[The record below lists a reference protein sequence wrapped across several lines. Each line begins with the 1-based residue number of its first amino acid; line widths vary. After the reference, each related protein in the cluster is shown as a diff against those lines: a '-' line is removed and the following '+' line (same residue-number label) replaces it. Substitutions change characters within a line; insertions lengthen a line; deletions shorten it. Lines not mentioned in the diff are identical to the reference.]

1 MDSKRNRIINLIS
14 YIESKG
20 VEVNINKNKARGNK
34 GFFFVKNKNFRI
46 DISRELNDD
55 EAFSVLLHEFTHFVH
70 YQHDK
75 KLGFPV
81 FVFGDYSDE
90 IVEELINI
98 TVKSIPKTFAGG
110 LYEKKEKYHDEI
122 KQIVSGIK
130 TFIPDFKQS
139 VPSLLI
145 ERRLPKIA
153 RYFLK
158 YDRVNHWGKVYSLN
172 NLDNSIELNPEDIL
186 YLRLKSAQRKL
197 RSVNSKISR
206 LNRYYNQPS
215 ELFARFVELYFKD
228 KEEAKLIAPIAFE
241 AFENFLGS
249 NKNSEFNMLSKIL

>member
-34 GFFFVKNKNFRI
+34 GFFFVKNKNYRI
-46 DISRELNDD
+46 DISKELGDD
-55 EAFSVLLHEFTHFVH
+55 EVFSVLLHEFTHYIH

-75 KLGFPV
+75 KLEFPV
-81 FVFGDYSDE
+81 FVFGECSDE
-90 IVEELINI
+90 ITEELINI

-110 LYEKKEKYHDEI
+110 LYEKKEKYHEEI
-122 KQIVSGIK
+122 KQLVSGIK

-158 YDRVNHWGKVYSLN
+158 YDRVNYWGKIYSLN
-172 NLDNSIELNPEDIL
+172 NLDDSIELNPEDIL
-186 YLRLKSAQRKL
+186 YLKLKSAQRKL

-215 ELFARFVELYFKD
+215 ELLARFVELYFSD
-228 KEEAKLIAPIAFE
+228 SEEAKKLAPIASDF
-241 AFENFLGS
+241 FENFM
-249 NKNSEFNMLSKIL
+249 NKNQNSEFNMLSKIL